1 MEFQNQQ
8 LDISLLPTV
17 QDIQYESLDIAYRKV
32 NIISTAIFFALILIV
47 YLIVSIFVHF
57 LLSFPWILLFLST
70 WTLFTTLFMV
80 LSIKSYDYQGYAIR
94 DKDIIYKTGIF
105 FRSSLIIPF
114 NRIQHCEIEQGPIDR
129 LFGLA
134 ELSLFTAG
142 GSGSDLKIPGLAQDR
157 ANSLKN
163 YITNKVA
170 QDEEE

>member
-1 MEFQNQQ
+1 
-8 LDISLLPTV
+8 
-17 QDIQYESLDIAYRKV
+17 
-32 NIISTAIFFALILIV
+32 
-47 YLIVSIFVHF
+47 
-57 LLSFPWILLFLST
+57 
-70 WTLFTTLFMV
+70 MV